1 VSWNNTLNARRAFLR
16 SMLEEWDRHLL
27 RELAHTDELTQ
38 LSNRRQFEL
47 IADKMIHAWP
57 PYQSICLLMFDVDYF
72 KRINDSYGHDIGD
85 QVLQK
90 IAELARKEMRR
101 ADVLARFGGEEFVA
115 LLPETTLEDAIMIA
129 GRLRKISSLTLSV
142 LEMISKLVSPFRLV
156 CQN

>member
-1 VSWNNTLNARRAFLR
+1 
-16 SMLEEWDRHLL
+16 
-27 RELAHTDELTQ
+27 
-38 LSNRRQFEL
+38 
-47 IADKMIHAWP
+47 
-57 PYQSICLLMFDVDYF
+57 MFDVDYF